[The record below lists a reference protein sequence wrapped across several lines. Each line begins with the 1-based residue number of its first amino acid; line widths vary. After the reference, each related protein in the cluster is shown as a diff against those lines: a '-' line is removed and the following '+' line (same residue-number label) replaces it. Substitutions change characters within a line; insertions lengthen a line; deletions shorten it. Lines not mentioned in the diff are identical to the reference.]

1 MEWTGLVLGALALAL
16 GGVLKGATGAGSP
29 LFAVP
34 LLAMLYDVPLAVAIF
49 TLPSLFSNLWQG
61 WRFRTHRVGPAL
73 TWVFAVAGAAGAAA
87 GSVVLI
93 SLSSDLLLL
102 GVAGAVFL
110 YIGVWLAQRSE
121 EHTSGLHSL
130 MRISYDVFGLN
141 KKTHNNNRQRSTPT

>member
-102 GVAGAVFL
+102 GVAGAAFL
-110 YIGVWLAQRSE
+110 YIRFPLAHPTVVPCPGAPTRPARPAALLGRGVPRAA
-121 EHTSGLHSL
+121 TSREG
-130 MRISYDVFGLN
+130 
-141 KKTHNNNRQRSTPT
+141 K

>member
-1 MEWTGLVLGALALAL
+1 
-16 GGVLKGATGAGSP
+16 
-29 LFAVP
+29 
-34 LLAMLYDVPLAVAIF
+34 MLYDVPLAVAIF

-102 GVAGAVFL
+102 GVAGAGKSTLMKILSGFE
-110 YIGVWLAQRSE
+110 QP
-121 EHTSGLHSL
+121 TSGTLL
-130 MRISYDVFGLN
+130 VDGRA
-141 KKTHNNNRQRSTPT
+141 THFNGSQIGRAHV